1 MPPTKAKKTSSIFA
15 VLGSD
20 EASVKE
26 RALRLAAKLAPPD
39 GGEFG
44 VERID
49 GTADN
54 ADQAIQKIHSA
65 IEAIQTLPFFGDA
78 KLVWFKDVNFLADTV
93 TGRAASVLAA
103 LEEFKDF
110 LSHGLPPGVV
120 LLMSVGAVDKRRA
133 FPKALAK
140 LGQMEQFDLID
151 TTRSGW
157 EEEVEGLTLNLAHG
171 FELKFDRE
179 ALELFVRLAGADTR
193 QLRNEL
199 TKIDLYLGPDDR
211 HVTEAVV
218 TALVAKSTSGVIWEL
233 GTAVT
238 KRRLPE
244 ALRLLDELLFQGET
258 AIGILFA
265 AIIPTVRNLLAVK
278 ELFERTKVKPPQ
290 LPFQFSTL
298 VNKLPPEA
306 TAFLPRKKDGTIN
319 AYGLGLAACEV
330 HRFSLSE
337 LIEGLNACLQTNLQL
352 VTTQLEPRLL
362 LSELLVKLLV
372 PTP

>member
-49 GTADN
+49 GAVDN

-110 LSHGLPPGVV
+110 LSQGLPPGVV
-120 LLMSVGAVDKRRA
+120 LLLSAGAVDKRRA

-140 LGQMEQFDLID
+140 LGQLEQFDVID

-290 LPFQFSTL
+290 LPFQFSTI

-319 AYGLGLAACEV
+319 AYGLGLAACEA

-337 LIEGLNACLQTNLQL
+337 LVEGLNACLQTNLQL
-352 VTTQLEPRLL
+352 VTTQLDPRLL